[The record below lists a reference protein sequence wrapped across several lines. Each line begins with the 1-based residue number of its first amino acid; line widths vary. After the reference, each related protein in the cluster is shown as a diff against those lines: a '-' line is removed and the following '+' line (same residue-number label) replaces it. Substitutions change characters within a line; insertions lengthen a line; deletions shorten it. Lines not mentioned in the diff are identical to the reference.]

1 MTLLRE
7 LAARYEVETQPD
19 RPEDRPMINNPYD
32 VKNLLGYEMSILA
45 QEQIRVIL
53 LDTRNNVIGQRVIY
67 QGNVNSSMVRPAEVL
82 RPAVT
87 ENAPK
92 IVMVHN
98 HPTGDPTPSPEDMS
112 ITRNIV
118 DAGNLLGIE
127 LVDHVVIAGKKFLS
141 MAEQGMLKKS

>member
-19 RPEDRPMINNPYD
+19 CPEDRPMINNPYD

-53 LDTRNNVIGQRVIY
+53 LDTRNNVIGQRLIY

-98 HPTGDPTPSPEDMS
+98 HPTGAPRS
-112 ITRNIV
+112 
-118 DAGNLLGIE
+118 A
-127 LVDHVVIAGKKFLS
+127 
-141 MAEQGMLKKS
+141 